1 MSDARRWAVALGAL
15 GAGAGLAALGFRV
28 AFVTDPLGPRAFP
41 WLASALLLGAAV
53 GLARHPGDD
62 AVWPAPDAR
71 RRLAAVVVA
80 LLAWSFVLPLLG
92 FVAATTLLLAALGRL
107 FGSGWVRGLGAGLA
121 VSGVLYLLF
130 AWGLGLSLPAGPWG

>member
-1 MSDARRWAVALGAL
+1 MSDGRRWAVALGAL
-15 GAGAGLAALGFRV
+15 GAAAGLAALRFRV

-41 WLASALLLGAAV
+41 WLAAALLVGAAV

-62 AVWPAPDAR
+62 ATWPASDAR
-71 RRLAAVVVA
+71 RRLTGVVAA

-107 FGSGWVRGLGAGLA
+107 FGSGWIPGLGAGLA